1 MSLRPTVKQ
10 PIDISSYTG
19 EITRLPS
26 QARKS
31 HQDTT
36 VKCRNTTGHKNP
48 SWARLIQENNRAS

>member
-1 MSLRPTVKQ
+1 MSLRPTCKQ

-19 EITRLPS
+19 EITKLKP

-36 VKCRNTTGHKNP
+36 VKCPKTTGSRP
-48 SWARLIQENNRAS
+48 MSWRQLIKENSK

>member
-19 EITRLPS
+19 VITKLAP

-36 VKCRNTTGHKNP
+36 VKCPNTTGHKNP
-48 SWARLIQENNRAS
+48 SWARLIKENTRAS